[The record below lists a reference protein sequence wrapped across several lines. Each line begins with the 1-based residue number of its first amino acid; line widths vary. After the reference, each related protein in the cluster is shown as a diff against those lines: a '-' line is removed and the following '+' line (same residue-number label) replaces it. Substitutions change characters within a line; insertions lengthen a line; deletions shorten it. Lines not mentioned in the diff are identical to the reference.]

1 MARFASVAHTER
13 GLDRLINFSDAVIAI
28 AATLL
33 ILPIVETMN
42 DAFSEPGDLAD
53 FFERSTFWLQVGS
66 LALGFYVMT
75 AFWREHHEI
84 FERVKDY
91 SPGLIALNFLWLISM
106 VFFAFPVG
114 FFNSAIA
121 SDNKGVAA
129 LYLANLG
136 VISAILRLTRIY
148 VFRNPQLLID
158 SEQKLEQ
165 KYCVYTF
172 IWPVTL
178 FLGAVA
184 ALFVGVAA
192 ASCAWLFIP
201 IHFLVRRYKPPPPPH
216 SERGMD
222 RVVNFSDA
230 VVAIAI
236 TLLILPLVDIITDDL
251 GDAQNLSVDSA
262 DVTAKVLT
270 FAFTFWLM
278 SRQWLVNHR
287 LFENVKD
294 YSQRLIHL
302 TFLWL
307 LLMVLIAIPSNFMG
321 QVVAANLDGST
332 RQSQD
337 VDQIYPQASLLLGL
351 VFALISLVTAL
362 IVVHLQ
368 HHPRLLVDPSQPLSP
383 RASYYTAILYFGV
396 GAAPIPLYANGYG
409 MVASL
414 SWLGVL
420 LLPVLRKLA
429 ARQDAVKRSTRTPSE
444 M

>member
-1 MARFASVAHTER
+1 
-13 GLDRLINFSDAVIAI
+13 
-28 AATLL
+28 
-33 ILPIVETMN
+33 
-42 DAFSEPGDLAD
+42 
-53 FFERSTFWLQVGS
+53 
-66 LALGFYVMT
+66 
-75 AFWREHHEI
+75 
-84 FERVKDY
+84 
-91 SPGLIALNFLWLISM
+91 
-106 VFFAFPVG
+106 
-114 FFNSAIA
+114 
-121 SDNKGVAA
+121 
-129 LYLANLG
+129 
-136 VISAILRLTRIY
+136 
-148 VFRNPQLLID
+148 
-158 SEQKLEQ
+158 
-165 KYCVYTF
+165 
-172 IWPVTL
+172 
-178 FLGAVA
+178 
-184 ALFVGVAA
+184 
-192 ASCAWLFIP
+192 
-201 IHFLVRRYKPPPPPH
+201 
-216 SERGMD
+216 MD

-236 TLLILPLVDIITDDL
+236 TLLILPLVDVITDDL

-332 RQSQD
+332 RQSQE

-368 HHPRLLVDPSQPLSP
+368 RHPRLLVDPSQPLSP
-383 RASYYTAILYFGV
+383 RASYYTAILYAVV

-409 MVASL
+409 IVASF

-420 LLPVLRKLA
+420 LLPVVRKLA
-429 ARQDAVKRSTRTPSE
+429 ARQDAVKRSTRTPS
-444 M
+444 